1 VAAIAAALGLSR
13 RDADELHAAAKVER
27 AEAGP
32 ATGAVG
38 RLRIGV
44 LGPLEVWRGD
54 VSVVVNSGPQR
65 GLLARLAFGAGAV
78 VGQDELVELLWPRRA
93 PENAA
98 SLLHSRVA
106 RLRRLLE
113 PAGSPGSVVVGG
125 GAGYRLALDEA
136 DLDLLTFRELTARA
150 ARAEPESALALLS
163 DAVALWRGET
173 DVESMASHP
182 MYVAVSNEY
191 VGAVRAFATLARDL
205 GEPEEALER
214 LRGLANRDELDEPLH
229 VELIRTLGAA
239 GRQAEAL
246 AVYGRIRSA
255 LAEHLGVDP
264 GERLRTAHLEILR
277 RQSTPHQNADKR
289 DSRQP
294 GEVQQEAERVVV
306 QQAPSAPPDFVGRE
320 DELATICTALG
331 RPGAL
336 SSRVVLINGIA
347 GVGKT
352 ALALTA
358 AHRLREAY
366 PDGQLYADLRGSATT
381 TPAPL
386 QVLGRFLRALGVPGR
401 RIGTDETEAA
411 ALLRSE
417 LADRRMLLLLDNA
430 QDAAQVRP
438 LLPGAGRSDVIVTSR
453 RQLPELT
460 AAEVVSLEPL
470 AHEDAVALIASTS
483 RMSRLDTDNE
493 GLDAL
498 AEACARLP
506 LALRIAGAR
515 LATRREWT
523 VADLARRLYDRNRRL
538 TELSLG
544 ESSVLN
550 SFQLSYADLAPDA
563 QRAFR
568 LCSLHPGDDFSA
580 DSTAA
585 LLDLPIA
592 TADRVLEDLLGA
604 NMLLQQAKNRYRF
617 HDLLGLYARR
627 LLAGDTESE
636 AARTRLYEWYAASV
650 TAAVD
655 SVHPQLVR
663 LSGSADA
670 GDVFESEAAALDWLD
685 DELPALLAVV
695 QESERSGDRSL
706 SWRIADQL
714 RGYFLLR
721 RDVDGWLR
729 AAEAGMAAATAAGD
743 DLAQVA
749 MLINRGQA
757 LGAVGRDEDA
767 LSDCLAGHA
776 LAVAVGRPTAA
787 AYLAHQVGWLQLER
801 GKLDDAELWMSRA
814 LELTDDE
821 PYGHVRAIALNG
833 LGMVRLYQG
842 TLQEAA
848 DLFVAA
854 LEAGK
859 HGLETSALTIRGNL
873 ASALLQSGATDR
885 AAELLGELMA
895 TYHRRS
901 QFRGELSTLDD
912 WARLHCQR
920 GDGAAALQAAL
931 RAHELAN
938 VVRDPK
944 AQAQTASTV
953 AQAHLALGDAA
964 AAGEWIEACLAIA
977 RETYPYL
984 EAEALLV
991 LAAARQITGDD
1002 AAATSAAEHAA
1013 AIAGTC
1019 GFHLLEEQAAR
1030 VMPCTGRTSR

>member
-1 VAAIAAALGLSR
+1 
-13 RDADELHAAAKVER
+13 
-27 AEAGP
+27 
-32 ATGAVG
+32 
-38 RLRIGV
+38 
-44 LGPLEVWRGD
+44 LEVWRGD

-65 GLLARLAFGAGAV
+65 ALLARLAFGAGAV
-78 VGQDELVELLWPRRA
+78 VGQDELVDLLWPRHA

-98 SLLHSRVA
+98 SLLQSRVT

-136 DLDLLTFRELTARA
+136 DLDLLTFRELTTRA

-173 DVESMASHP
+173 DVESMASNP
-182 MYVAVSNEY
+182 LYVAVSNEY

-246 AVYGRIRSA
+246 AAYGRIRSA
-255 LAEHLGVDP
+255 LAERLGVDP

-277 RQSTPHQNADKR
+277 RQSTPHQSADAR
-289 DSRQP
+289 DNRQQ
-294 GEVQQEAERVVV
+294 GSAAQQEAERVVI
-306 QQAPSAPPDFVGRE
+306 QQAPSAPPDFVGRA

-358 AHRLREAY
+358 AHRLRDAY
-366 PDGQLYADLRGSATT
+366 PDGQLYADLRGSDTT

-438 LLPGAGRSDVIVTSR
+438 LLPGAGRSDVIVTGR
-453 RQLPELT
+453 RQLPDLT

-470 AHEDAVALIASTS
+470 AHEDAVALITSTS
-483 RMSRLDTDNE
+483 RMSRLDTDTE

-585 LLDLPIA
+585 LLDLPTA

-636 AARTRLYEWYAASV
+636 AARIRLYEWYAATV

-663 LSGSADA
+663 LSGSPEA

-706 SWRIADQL
+706 AWRIADQL

-729 AAEAGMAAATAAGD
+729 AAQAGMAAATAAGD

-848 DLFVAA
+848 DLFAAA

-859 HGLETSALTIRGNL
+859 YGLETSALTIRGNL

-885 AAELLGELMA
+885 AAELLSELMA

-901 QFRGELSTLDD
+901 HFRGELSTLDD
-912 WARLHCQR
+912 WARLHSQR

-953 AQAHLALGDAA
+953 AQAHLTLGDAPA
-964 AAGEWIEACLAIA
+964 AIEWIGACLTIA
-977 RETYPYL
+977 RGTYPYL
-984 EAEALLV
+984 EAEALLA
-991 LAAARQITGDD
+991 LADARLATGDQT
-1002 AAATSAAEHAA
+1002 AAVSAAEQAA
-1013 AIAGTC
+1013 SIATSC
-1019 GFHLLEEQAAR
+1019 GFRLLEVAAVAAQR
-1030 VMPCTGRTSR
+1030 ATVPL